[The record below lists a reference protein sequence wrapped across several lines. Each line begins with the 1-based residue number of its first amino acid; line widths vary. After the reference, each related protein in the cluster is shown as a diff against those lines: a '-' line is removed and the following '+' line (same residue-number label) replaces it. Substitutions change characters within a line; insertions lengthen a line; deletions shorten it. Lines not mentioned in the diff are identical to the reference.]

1 MQRISTFIGCA
12 VIALFA
18 TLSAGAQETPRA
30 DGSQTPHLPPP
41 ANVTGSG
48 TTNFIPRWTGSTTLG
63 DSKLFQTGG
72 MIGVGTTTPT
82 VALDVNG
89 RVNVS
94 RSYRM
99 MGQDLIIK
107 PGNPG
112 TQNLGVGFGA
122 LQETG
127 NTFFN
132 TAVGDT
138 ALNFNTAGNN
148 NTAVGAGALLDTAA
162 DGNTGIGSTAA
173 FQNVSGTENTAL
185 GAATMFANT
194 SGSQNTAVGT
204 GAMPTNAS
212 GNLNIAIGFEAAM
225 NVPSNASNNI
235 HIGSSGQ
242 STDNAAIRIGDNAV
256 QTSFF
261 VAGVNG
267 VPTGVNDAV
276 PVLIDTHGQLGT
288 VNSSLRYKEDV
299 QDMGSASAGLMRLR
313 PVTFRYR
320 KAFEDGSKPMQY
332 GLIAEEVADVYPE
345 LVTHSSEGEVQAVKY
360 QVLDSMLLNEVQRQQ
375 KEIQALEERLAKM
388 ESALAAARAEHR

>member
-1 MQRISTFIGCA
+1 MFIGCA
-12 VIALFA
+12 LIALFA

-48 TTNFIPRWTGSTTLG
+48 TSNFIPRWTGSTTLG

-204 GAMPTNAS
+204 GAMPTNVS

-332 GLIAEEVADVYPE
+332 GLIAEEVADVYPD